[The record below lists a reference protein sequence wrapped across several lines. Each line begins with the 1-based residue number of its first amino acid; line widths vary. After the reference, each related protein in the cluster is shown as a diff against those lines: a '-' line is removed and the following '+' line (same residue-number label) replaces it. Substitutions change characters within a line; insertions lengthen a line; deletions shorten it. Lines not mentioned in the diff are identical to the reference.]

1 VVAAGTSRIVR
12 NFVAYVRVD
21 FAPGT
26 SNGRRGPTGFGELDF
41 EGDEKMGK
49 DGVRSMAFEDV
60 DVWLSIDDSVFE
72 RLSMR
77 FASFEGD
84 GNGEAGVMESKIRER
99 SRAGFEEES
108 G

>member
-1 VVAAGTSRIVR
+1 
-12 NFVAYVRVD
+12 
-21 FAPGT
+21 
-26 SNGRRGPTGFGELDF
+26 
-41 EGDEKMGK
+41 MGK

-60 DVWLSIDDSVFE
+60 DAWLSMDDSVFE

-84 GNGEAGVMESKIRER
+84 GDGEAGVMESNIRER
-99 SRAGFEEES
+99 SRAGFGEES